1 MSLYTLQCFHSRTVY
16 MRSILSIWQVILRV
30 RRRRGKG
37 WFTEMPR
44 TRKLTHL
51 PPFRQSC
58 LVASAFST
66 RCSCTSLSCPL
77 PSSRMQR
84 TGPPT
89 RKIRKYSFLI
99 KWNCYKI
106 KINILPNVTY
116 KCNIA
121 WQVFFRREQ
130 QLYRLL
136 CPSICT
142 RVFSVHTKHSHEFEC
157 FSNSSLNRKKVE
169 RKI

>member
-30 RRRRGKG
+30 RRRWGKV

-44 TRKLTHL
+44 TRKITNL
-51 PPFRQSC
+51 PLFRQSC

-66 RCSCTSLSCPL
+66 RCSCTSLSCPW

-130 QLYRLL
+130 QLYMGYFVR
-136 CPSICT
+136 PP
-142 RVFSVHTKHSHEFEC
+142 VQEC
-157 FSNSSLNRKKVE
+157 SP
-169 RKI
+169 